1 MSEFIPLELSGLYA
15 RSVPKFEDERGYFQ
29 ELSRHSAL
37 ISICPVM
44 IQDNISY
51 STGNVLRGM
60 HFQENQWQI
69 LTVLKGSILDVTID
83 ISPESDTYLK
93 SCAVELGE
101 SGIDQ
106 LILPPNLA
114 HGFCTLSDEVI
125 LLYKS
130 SKYYGETPQ
139 HGVAWDSEQIV
150 ELWPKNNWV
159 ISPRDLTF
167 PTLNEFQNEIK

>member
-1 MSEFIPLELSGLYA
+1 MSEFTPLELSGLCA
-15 RSVPKFEDERGYFQ
+15 RAVPKFEDERGYFQ
-29 ELSRHSAL
+29 ELSRNSTFS
-37 ISICPVM
+37 SICPLM

-51 STGNVLRGM
+51 STGNVIRGM

-83 ISPESDTYLK
+83 IFPESVTFLR
-93 SCAVELGE
+93 SCSIELGE
-101 SGIDQ
+101 SGINQ
-106 LILPPNLA
+106 LILPPNVA

-130 SKYYGETPQ
+130 SKYYGESPQ

-150 ELWPKNNWV
+150 ELWPKKNWV
-159 ISPRDLTF
+159 ISPRDRTF
-167 PTLNEFQNEIK
+167 PSLNEFQKELK